1 MQGILLTRANGVLK
15 PICWVLGEIMNG
27 IFNVLD
33 LIGIPNVG
41 LSILLFTLIVYLLM
55 LPLNVRQ
62 QKFSKLSAIM
72 NPEIEA
78 IRKKYQGR
86 TDTESMQKQQAE
98 TKAVYDKY
106 GVSQTGSCVQLLI
119 QMPIL
124 FSLYRIIYA
133 MPAYVDKL
141 KDAYTGLVS
150 KLISVDGVAEILQG
164 FSNSSRYSSQF
175 TNESYLAGD
184 AEYISNTFIDCLNMA
199 TPTEWESLAEA
210 FPNLASEINSTYEVI
225 SRYNNFLGVNIGN
238 TPANLF
244 SQGFS
249 NGTYLMCFVA
259 ILIPVLAAAT
269 QWLNTK
275 LMPQS
280 NTGNSSD
287 STANSMAQS
296 MKTMNMLMPL
306 MSAWFCFS
314 FQIGIG
320 IYWIGGAVFRS
331 IQQVVINKYLDKTL
345 DYQKLIEQNK
355 DKAAQKQ
362 EKYKEKQKKRADAYS
377 SLQEQANRNTKKIST
392 RANMAGQPRMTEEER
407 EERMKEVQK
416 YQKNTS
422 AGSIASRANLVRDY
436 NSSSGSASSDGSK
449 TSNNNSGS
457 SKSSN
462 NSKNSGKK

>member
-1 MQGILLTRANGVLK
+1 MQGILLTRANGILK

-55 LPLNVRQ
+55 LPLNVKQ

-78 IRKKYQGR
+78 IRKKYQGK
-86 TDTESMQKQQAE
+86 TDNDSMMKQQAE

-133 MPAYVDKL
+133 MPAYVSKL
-141 KDAYTGLVS
+141 KDAYTGLVMQ
-150 KLISVDGVAEILQG
+150 LINVDGVAEILQG

-184 AEYISNTFIDCLNMA
+184 VEYISNTFIDCLNMA
-199 TPTEWESLAEA
+199 TPTEWESLADA

-249 NGTYLMCFVA
+249 NGTYLMCFIA

-275 LMPQS
+275 LMPQT
-280 NTGNSSD
+280 NTDNSSD
-287 STANSMAQS
+287 STANSMARS
-296 MKTMNMLMPL
+296 MKTMNTLMPL

-331 IQQVVINKYLDKTL
+331 IQQVAINKYLDKTL

-362 EKYKEKQKKRADAYS
+362 EKYQEKQKKRADTIN
-377 SLQEQANRNTKKIST
+377 SLQDQANRNTKKISA
-392 RANMAGQPRMTEEER
+392 RANMAVQPRMSEEER

-422 AGSIASRANLVRDY
+422 AGSISSRANLVREY
-436 NSSSGSASSDGSK
+436 
-449 TSNNNSGS
+449 NNSVNEGGTV
-457 SKSSN
+457 SN
-462 NSKNSGKK
+462 NSKNAGNGNGSNSSKKSGKK

>member
-33 LIGIPNVG
+33 MIGIPNVG

-72 NPEIEA
+72 NPELEA
-78 IRKKYQGR
+78 IKKKYQGK
-86 TDTESMQKQQAE
+86 TDNDSMMKQQAE

-124 FSLYRIIYA
+124 FALYRIIYA

-141 KDAYTGLVS
+141 KDAYTGLVTQ
-150 KLISVDGVAEILQG
+150 LISVDGVAEILQG
-164 FSNSSRYSSQF
+164 FSNSSRYTSQF
-175 TNESYLAGD
+175 SNESYLAGD
-184 AEYISNTFIDCLNMA
+184 VEYISNTFIDCLNMA

-210 FPNLASEINSTYEVI
+210 FPNLANQINSTYEVI

-244 SQGFS
+244 RQGFS

-259 ILIPVLAAAT
+259 ILIPFLAAAT

-275 LMPQS
+275 LMPQQ
-280 NTGNSSD
+280 NTNTNSSD

-296 MKTMNMLMPL
+296 MKTMNTVMPL

-320 IYWIGGAVFRS
+320 IYWIGGAAIRG
-331 IQQVVINKYLDKTL
+331 IEQVAINKYLDKTL
-345 DYQKLIEQNK
+345 DYDKLIEQNK
-355 DKAAQKQ
+355 DKAAKKQKEYQ
-362 EKYKEKQKKRADAYS
+362 EKQQKRADAYS
-377 SLQEQANRNTKKIST
+377 SLQEQANRNTKKISN
-392 RANMAGQPRMTEEER
+392 RANIENQATMSEEER
-407 EERMKEVQK
+407 EAKMKEVQK

-422 AGSIASRANLVRDY
+422 AGSIAARANMVRDY
-436 NSSSGSASSDGSK
+436 NNANEGSNTASK
-449 TSNNNSGS
+449 
-457 SKSSN
+457 SKSSD
-462 NSKNSGKK
+462 KK

>member
-27 IFNVLD
+27 IFNFLD
-33 LIGIPNVG
+33 MIGIPNVG

-72 NPEIEA
+72 NPELEA
-78 IRKKYQGR
+78 IRKKYQGK
-86 TDTESMQKQQAE
+86 TDNDSMMRQQEE
-98 TKAVYDKY
+98 TRAVYDKY

-124 FSLYRIIYA
+124 FALYRIIYS

-150 KLISVDGVAEILQG
+150 QLISVDGVAEILQG

-184 AEYISNTFIDCLNMA
+184 VEYISNTFIDCLNMA
-199 TPTEWESLAEA
+199 SPSDWESLADA
-210 FPNLASEINSTYEVI
+210 FPQLADQINSTYEVI
-225 SRYNNFLGVNIGN
+225 SGYNNFLGVNIGN

-249 NGTYLMCFVA
+249 NGTYLLCFIA
-259 ILIPVLAAAT
+259 ILIPFLAAAT

-275 LMPQS
+275 LMPQT
-280 NTGNSSD
+280 NTNTNSSD
-287 STANSMAQS
+287 SSANSMAQS
-296 MKTMNMLMPL
+296 MKTMNTVMPL

-331 IQQVVINKYLDKTL
+331 IQQVAINKYLDKTL
-345 DYQKLIEQNK
+345 DYDKLIEQNK
-355 DKAAQKQ
+355 DKAA
-362 EKYKEKQKKRADAYS
+362 EKQKKYQEKQQKRADAYS
-377 SLQEQANRNTKKIST
+377 SLQEQANRNTKKISA
-392 RANMAGQPRMTEEER
+392 RANIANQTTMSEEER
-407 EERMKEVQK
+407 EEKMKEVQK

-422 AGSIASRANLVRDY
+422 AGSISARANMVRDY
-436 NSSSGSASSDGSK
+436 NNANEGSSTA
-449 TSNNNSGS
+449 S
-457 SKSSN
+457 SKSKS
-462 NSKNSGKK
+462 SDKK